1 MPLPLFMDRHEI
13 PDMTA
18 RDVADGHMK
27 DIEIQDRFGVEYL
40 TYWHDPDAGTAFCLA
55 RGPNREAVDAV
66 HREGHG
72 LIANQIIEVEDAMVQ
87 AFLGKV
93 SEPKSEEPYAETAFR
108 TILFTDIVGSTNLT
122 QRLGDRGAMTVLR
135 THDRLVREAIKA
147 NGGREVKHTGDG
159 IMASFNLVAEAA
171 SAAVRIQRDVAAD
184 NVTAENPLSL
194 KVGLAAGEP
203 VTERGD
209 LFGAVVQLAAR
220 LCDHAEGDHVLCSS
234 PVRDL
239 SLGKRLVFT
248 DRGDVALRGFDD
260 PIRVYEL
267 QWVPAVV

>member
-1 MPLPLFMDRHEI
+1 MDRHDVPEL
-13 PDMTA
+13 TA
-18 RDVADGHMK
+18 RDVADGHLK

-40 TYWHDPDAGTAFCLA
+40 TYWHDANAGTAFCLA
-55 RGPNREAVDAV
+55 RGPSREAVDAV

-72 LIANQIIEVEDAMVQ
+72 LVANQIIEVEDAMVQ
-87 AFLGKV
+87 AFLGRV
-93 SEPKSEEPYAETAFR
+93 SEPPTSEPYAETAFR
-108 TILFTDIVGSTNLT
+108 TILFTDIVGSTSLT
-122 QRLGDRGAMTVLR
+122 QRLGDRGAMAVLR
-135 THDRLVREAIKA
+135 THDRLVREALKA

-159 IMASFNLVAEAA
+159 IMGSFNLVADAA
-171 SAAVRIQRDVAAD
+171 AAAVRIQRDVAQD
-184 NVTAENPLSL
+184 NESAEHQLSL

-203 VTERGD
+203 VTEAGD

-239 SLGKRLVFT
+239 SLGKRLTFT

-267 QWVPAVV
+267 LWVPAVAA